1 MKCIKCSLEWNVSEK
16 RDPNEPYICP
26 HCEQKILN
34 VKTKGKKHRC
44 SKGKDKLTKVLLRNK
59 SKFNCL

>member
-1 MKCIKCSLEWNVSEK
+1 MKCIKCDLEWNVSEK
-16 RDPNEPYICP
+16 RDLNKPYTCP

-44 SKGKDKLTKVLLRNK
+44 SKGYDRLTKVLLRNK

>member
-1 MKCIKCSLEWNVSEK
+1 MKCIKCGLEWNVSEK

-26 HCEQKILN
+26 YCEQKILN

-44 SKGKDKLTKVLLRNK
+44 GKGKDKLTKV
-59 SKFNCL
+59 